1 MREPKNWVDKSTKNS
16 YHDKTTL
23 KENIAQNLRILRYQK
38 EIFRTEKCSFSH
50 NNDNNELLI
59 IMIIITK

>member
-1 MREPKNWVDKSTKNS
+1 MRERKNWVDKSARSS

-23 KENIAQNLRILRYQK
+23 EENIAQNA
-38 EIFRTEKCSFSH
+38 EIFRKEKCSFSH

-59 IMIIITK
+59 IMIISSK